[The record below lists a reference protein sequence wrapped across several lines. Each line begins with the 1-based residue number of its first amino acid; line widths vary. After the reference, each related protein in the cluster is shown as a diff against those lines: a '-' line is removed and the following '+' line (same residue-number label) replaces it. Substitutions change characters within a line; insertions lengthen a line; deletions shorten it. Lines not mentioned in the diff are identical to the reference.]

1 MGLRALDPERY
12 GELRAEAVPKVIAN
26 DREFHRMA
34 KTLEDLAFRADPRPE
49 ETALAELLARL
60 VQDYDDRRHRLPS
73 LPPHKMIDF
82 PMEQRGLRQAGRVL
96 LEAGGVFPVR
106 ADSEMTV
113 PTARSRSWFGARRP
127 RRFSARSKDEAL
139 FIPAALAPCYTACG
153 AEVLIN
159 GKKIVVV
166 LPAYNAEKTLEV
178 TVRELPEI
186 VDERILVDDHSSD
199 ATAALA
205 RKLGLTVEVH
215 PQNRG
220 YGGNQKTCYAKAL
233 AEGADV
239 VVMLH
244 PDYQYNPLL
253 VTPIATMIAY
263 GVYDLA
269 LGSRI
274 LGAGALRGGMP
285 LYKYI
290 SNRFLT
296 AFQNLMMGAKLSEY
310 HTGFRA
316 FSRELLE
323 TLPLEENSDDFVFD
337 NQMLAQAVLA
347 GARFGEISCP
357 TRYFAEASSINF
369 RRSTIYGLGVLKTS
383 VLFRLA
389 RWGVYRSRIFRFPA
403 RPAASGLD

>member
-1 MGLRALDPERY
+1 
-12 GELRAEAVPKVIAN
+12 
-26 DREFHRMA
+26 
-34 KTLEDLAFRADPRPE
+34 
-49 ETALAELLARL
+49 
-60 VQDYDDRRHRLPS
+60 
-73 LPPHKMIDF
+73 
-82 PMEQRGLRQAGRVL
+82 
-96 LEAGGVFPVR
+96 
-106 ADSEMTV
+106 
-113 PTARSRSWFGARRP
+113 
-127 RRFSARSKDEAL
+127 
-139 FIPAALAPCYTACG
+139 
-153 AEVLIN
+153 LIN
-159 GKKIVVV
+159 GKRIVVV

-205 RKLGLTVEVH
+205 RTLGLTVEVH
-215 PQNRG
+215 PENRG

-233 AEGADV
+233 EAGADV

-274 LGAGALRGGMP
+274 LGGGALRGGMP
-285 LYKYI
+285 LYKYV
-290 SNRFLT
+290 SNRLLT

-316 FSRELLE
+316 FSRELLC
-323 TLPLEENSDDFVFD
+323 TLPLEKNSDDFVFD

-347 GARFGEISCP
+347 GARIGEISCP
-357 TRYFAEASSINF
+357 TRYFPEASSIDF
-369 RRSTIYGLGVLKTS
+369 RRSFIYGLGVLRTS
-383 VLFRLA
+383 VLLRLA
-389 RWGVYRSRIFRFPA
+389 RWGLYRSKTFRFPA
-403 RPAASGLD
+403 RPPASGLK